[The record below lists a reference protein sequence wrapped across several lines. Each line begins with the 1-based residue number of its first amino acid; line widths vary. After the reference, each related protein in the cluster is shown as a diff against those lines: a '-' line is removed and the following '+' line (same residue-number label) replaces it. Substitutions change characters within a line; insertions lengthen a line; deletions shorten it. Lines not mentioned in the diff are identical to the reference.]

1 MRISKRR
8 LRMIIKEEYTKL
20 KRQGLLS
27 ESTFSSRGS
36 SSRLTVSQLRRLI
49 REALDEED
57 DSEEEDDKPG
67 PGEDAEGRMG
77 AGDPKNAKK
86 NPRKKKPKAQ
96 DMR

>member
-20 KRQGLLS
+20 KRQGLLN
-27 ESTFSSRGS
+27 ESVFSRRS
-36 SSRLTVSQLRRLI
+36 SSRLTTAQLRRLI

-57 DSEEEDDKPG
+57 DSEEEKTKASDGFDRDEREASGEYDKS
-67 PGEDAEGRMG
+67 
-77 AGDPKNAKK
+77 KK
-86 NPRKKKPKAQ
+86 KPKKPKAQ

>member
-27 ESTFSSRGS
+27 ESRFSSRGS

-49 REALDEED
+49 REALNEED
-57 DSEEEDDKPG
+57 DDDADDMDG
-67 PGEDAEGRMG
+67 PGREKTDKEDAEEKEKR
-77 AGDPKNAKK
+77 AAN
-86 NPRKKKPKAQ
+86 KKKYGAQ

>member
-27 ESTFSSRGS
+27 ESRFSRRS
-36 SSRLTVSQLRRLI
+36 SSRLTTAQLRRLI
-49 REALDEED
+49 REALNEED
-57 DSEEEDDKPG
+57 DSEEDDQPG
-67 PGEDAEGRMG
+67 DGEDAEGRMG
-77 AGDPKNAKK
+77 AGDPKNARKDSS
-86 NPRKKKPKAQ
+86 KKKPKAQ